1 MRFRTA
7 LLFALVAVSA
17 ATPRPAR
24 AQKVIDVTV
33 DMLDRFFKAYDTEK
47 SETANVAPQLA
58 DVDQKIN
65 KFEQCKKDWEAA
77 GAASGS
83 KLGGFAARMA
93 IRAKCGSSD
102 ADGFRKDRQKIMD
115 GPENAAATAGGFK
128 LGDYR
133 DLRGRLLA
141 FASGCGEDG
150 FSKAGLDLLKSRQKQ
165 LASLFGVSMTV
176 AQSGS
181 GRGMRGPAVWNT
193 DYAWLW
199 ISQLFAVQYLSG
211 ATMFEKDYKPGEWTR
226 WQISTADNADET
238 QTTER
243 AFLGRTSEKGEW
255 WRLKTIN
262 NYKDGDKAT
271 ADTVVLETLFKPDS
285 TNEYVQQL
293 VRMRGR
299 LPGSTEAQE
308 MMVPQQW
315 AMWNMMG
322 AFPYKPTKESI
333 DGATIGV
340 EDVKTP
346 AGSFK
351 AKHVRFGQGGGTMD
365 WWLDDSA
372 VGGWVKFAAIGD
384 DKQAKYTMEL
394 IGRGTGAKSE
404 LGVTFTPLV
413 VAPPPAVTQPAAKTE
428 AKPATKTAAPAK
440 KPGAKP

>member
-1 MRFRTA
+1 MRFRSS
-7 LLFALVAVSA
+7 LLLTLLVASIA
-17 ATPRPAR
+17 APRPVR

-33 DMLDRFFKAYDTEK
+33 DMLDRFFKAYDTQK

-58 DVDQKIN
+58 DVDEKIS

-115 GPENAAATAGGFK
+115 GPENAAASAGGFT

-133 DLRGRLLA
+133 NLRGRLLA

-150 FSKAGLDLLKSRQKQ
+150 FSKAGLDILKSRQKQ

-176 AQSGS
+176 AQSGG

-226 WQISTADNADET
+226 WQIGTADNADET

-262 NYKDGDKAT
+262 NYKDGDKAS

-285 TNEYVQQL
+285 SNEYVQQL

-365 WWLDDSA
+365 WWLDESA

-394 IGRGTGAKSE
+394 IGRGMGAKSE
-404 LGVTFTPLV
+404 LGVTFS
-413 VAPPPAVTQPAAKTE
+413 PAVEAAPQPATKTD
-428 AKPATKTAAPAK
+428 AKPATKAAPKPAAKPTTK
-440 KPGAKP
+440 KP